1 MKKSFIFWMGAVLM
15 LAVGISSCNS
25 DDDSNDIGHKESC
38 ISGEISQF
46 KSDYPYD
53 PGLKDYVSIVRL
65 NMPEKDDKYDYIK
78 AVVVLKDELPSRF
91 YYDGAVIDFNIVE
104 VKSTFPPAQTGD
116 YPPMVFLC
124 SIELC
129 K

>member
-1 MKKSFIFWMGAVLM
+1 MCFVLIIGS
-15 LAVGISSCNS
+15 AGCSN

-38 ISGEISQF
+38 ISGEIMLF

-104 VKSTFPPAQTGD
+104 VKSTFPLVNTGD
-116 YPPMVFLC
+116 NPPSVFLC
-124 SIELC
+124 SIKLC
-129 K
+129 E